1 MTAIAMTNFFS
12 HYAIY
17 LKSLFS
23 FSKDFKHP
31 EKSSFV
37 FGSNSVSFKIFNAN
51 EIYESLSG
59 RICSFYHV

>member
-37 FGSNSVSFKIFNAN
+37 FGSNSVSF
-51 EIYESLSG
+51 
-59 RICSFYHV
+59 